1 LPNLATSAV
10 LLVGVGSVG
19 GGVGSGS
26 GRSYIAKRRCCR
38 LYCRAHTKAPPTLLM
53 VGGACRGV
61 WGGVLLCAY
70 FETQAAQFAV

>member
-38 LYCRAHTKAPPTLLM
+38 L
-53 VGGACRGV
+53 
-61 WGGVLLCAY
+61 
-70 FETQAAQFAV
+70 